1 MKFEKLVTNIPRHW
15 VTNIDLTDY
24 LLSGSIELFAVFDDL
39 KIMNSSH
46 WWPFALFELLNQRAI
61 NIWNSNFIL
70 PGWCCINDADF
81 SEWIIAE
88 MQIEDSIEMNKDL
101 LDTLTQSIQRAA
113 EVFLIDNKFSK
124 IEFFRERR
132 KKLMNMT
139 VNRVKDGRKY
149 LNLQLNLFSISWQKQ
164 IGDSQN
170 MKSIK
175 DL

>member
-1 MKFEKLVTNIPRHW
+1 
-15 VTNIDLTDY
+15 
-24 LLSGSIELFAVFDDL
+24 
-39 KIMNSSH
+39 
-46 WWPFALFELLNQRAI
+46 
-61 NIWNSNFIL
+61 
-70 PGWCCINDADF
+70 
-81 SEWIIAE
+81 

-124 IEFFRERR
+124 IEFFREKR

-149 LNLQLNLFSISWQKQ
+149 SNLQLNLFSISWQKQ
-164 IGDSQN
+164 IGVSRN

-175 DL
+175 DLSTQHF